1 MSDDEFGDNDGF
13 GDDFGED
20 DAGFGA
26 ADDEFGAVGDN
37 EGFGDDG
44 FDAQEGFGA
53 LPETEASAKVDPE
66 PEPEAAGDDDGGAEA
81 STKKEKE
88 GPKIDGEKSGWM
100 KILITKKSMLTIGK
114 KSWKERWFILKDGKL
129 AMKPSPGSKDKEQ
142 LDLSQ
147 ITSVEKDSG
156 NGARFTIVTKTSSF
170 FFFTRSINDCDL
182 WTRQLTHAKETF
194 YKANLTLASNSAML
208 F

>member
-1 MSDDEFGDNDGF
+1 MPHGAGPRRF

-44 FDAQEGFGA
+44 FDAQVRGARRAAERQPPCAAAHAARYPRARSHAPARTPSPQLPPLTARAAAPLAHHTRPLQEGFGA

-66 PEPEAAGDDDGGAEA
+66 PEPEAAEDDDGGAEA

-114 KSWKERWFILKDGKL
+114 KSWKERWFILKVGL
-129 AMKPSPGSKDKEQ
+129 CSRR
-142 LDLSQ
+142 
-147 ITSVEKDSG
+147 V
-156 NGARFTIVTKTSSF
+156 ARATCQPCFGHVRT
-170 FFFTRSINDCDL
+170 
-182 WTRQLTHAKETF
+182 
-194 YKANLTLASNSAML
+194 
-208 F
+208 